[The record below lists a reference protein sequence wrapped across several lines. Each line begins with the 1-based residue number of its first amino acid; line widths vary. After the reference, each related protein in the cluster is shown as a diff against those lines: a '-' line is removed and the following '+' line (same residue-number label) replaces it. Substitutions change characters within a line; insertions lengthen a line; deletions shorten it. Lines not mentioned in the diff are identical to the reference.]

1 MAETRGYNLVEV
13 SPDSNPAVAKIM
25 DYGRFK
31 FNLAKKDKETRKR
44 QKQAS
49 IKEVKL
55 RPKIGEHDFQTKI
68 RHAREFLNDGHKV
81 KVTIM
86 FRGREMAH
94 TETGHEVLNR
104 LIVELEEV
112 ARPDATPKLEGRN
125 LHVTMLP
132 KKG

>member
-1 MAETRGYNLVEV
+1 
-13 SPDSNPAVAKIM
+13 M

-49 IKEVKL
+49 LKEVKL
-55 RPKIGEHDFQTKI
+55 RPKIGDHDFDFKI
-68 RHAREFLNDGHKV
+68 RHAIEFINDGHKV

-86 FRGREMAH
+86 FRGREMTH
-94 TETGHEVLNR
+94 TETGYEVLNR
-104 LIVELEEV
+104 LIAAMEEV
-112 ARPDATPKLEGRN
+112 ARPDTTPKLEGRN

-132 KKG
+132 RKSS

>member
-1 MAETRGYNLVEV
+1 M
-13 SPDSNPAVAKIM
+13 SPDSDPAVAKIM

-49 IKEVKL
+49 LKEVKL
-55 RPKIGEHDFQTKI
+55 RPKIGDHDFDFKI
-68 RHAREFLNDGHKV
+68 KHAIEFINDGHKV

-94 TETGHEVLNR
+94 TETGYEVLNR
-104 LIVELEEV
+104 LIAAMDEV
-112 ARPDATPKLEGRN
+112 ARPDTTPKLEGKN

-132 KKG
+132 RKSS